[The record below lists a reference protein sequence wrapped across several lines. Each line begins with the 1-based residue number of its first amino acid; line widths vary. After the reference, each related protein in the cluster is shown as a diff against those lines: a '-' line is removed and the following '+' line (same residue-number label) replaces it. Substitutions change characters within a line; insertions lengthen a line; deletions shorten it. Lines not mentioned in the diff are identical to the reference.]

1 MNPGISSAAST
12 AAPREPAWGAVFA
25 MALGVFGLVTAEF
38 LPASLLTPM
47 AESLGVTE
55 GVAGQAVTATATVA
69 LVTSLL
75 ISALTRT
82 IDRRRVLLVF
92 SVLLVAS
99 NLAVAFAPNLGVL
112 LIDSARGTIAVGT
125 SRIAVA
131 VAIVQKPPSA
141 MP

>member
-1 MNPGISSAAST
+1 MNPGISTAASI

-75 ISALTRT
+75 TAAATRT

-99 NLAVAFAPNLGVL
+99 NLAVAFAPNLAML
-112 LIDSARGTIAVGT
+112 LIGRV
-125 SRIAVA
+125 VL
-131 VAIVQKPPSA
+131 
-141 MP
+141 